1 MLARLGHFDEGR
13 KAAQGAVLGAA
24 GDAQVQR
31 RTEDH
36 LARTDRPARR
46 HGNGVGL
53 SSQGGAVQHRG
64 PEGDPIHRGA
74 GPGGKGDAVV
84 GHQGAH
90 FYRLTALSG
99 QTGGAR

>member
-1 MLARLGHFDEGR
+1 MHHRRVKPCRPVRDPAVAVLARLGHFDEGR

-64 PEGDPIHRGA
+64 P
-74 GPGGKGDAVV
+74 
-84 GHQGAH
+84 
-90 FYRLTALSG
+90 
-99 QTGGAR
+99 